1 MLGLTQ
7 SLSISLG
14 LSETGIRVNAILPG
28 WIDVGDECKEAD
40 ESQVSGRPAG
50 SQRRGTD
57 RHLSGCVQSVFETG
71 GSRVASSG
79 SRWTGGGYCENG
91 LVAG

>member
-1 MLGLTQ
+1 MIHAGGSIVNISSTRAHQSEPHHEAYSTAKAGLLGLTQ

-14 LSETGIRVNAILPG
+14 LSDTGIRVNAILPG

-57 RHLSGCVQSVFETG
+57 
-71 GSRVASSG
+71 
-79 SRWTGGGYCENG
+79 
-91 LVAG
+91 LVTL